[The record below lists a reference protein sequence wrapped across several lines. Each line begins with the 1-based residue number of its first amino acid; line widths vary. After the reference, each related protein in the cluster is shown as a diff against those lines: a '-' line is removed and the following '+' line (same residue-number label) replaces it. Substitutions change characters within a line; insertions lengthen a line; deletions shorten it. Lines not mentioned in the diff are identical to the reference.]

1 MRILKTLA
9 FGAAAVALAIGAAQA
24 QERVIKMGSE
34 GAYPPF
40 NVIGADGKLQG
51 FDIDIGNA
59 LCEQMKVKCDWV
71 TQDWD
76 GAIPAL
82 QAGKYDAFIAQMS
95 ITPERLQQV
104 GFSKKYIQTPPAIA
118 ASKDAGITGT
128 TKEALAG
135 KTIGVQGSTTH
146 FNYAEKTF
154 TDSTVKA
161 YPTADE
167 MHADLA
173 NGRIDAI
180 NDNVIVTQEFL
191 NSEQGKACCVLVG
204 TYTPVVEIHG
214 PGEGIAVKKE
224 NTALADEFSAA
235 IDAIRANG
243 KYKEIN
249 DKYFAFDVYGAD

>member
-1 MRILKTLA
+1 MRILKSLA
-9 FGAAAVALAIGAAQA
+9 LGAAVAALAIGAAQA

-59 LCEQMKVKCDWV
+59 LCEQMKAKCEWV

-82 QAGKYDAFIAQMS
+82 QAGKYDAFISSMS
-95 ITPERLQQV
+95 ITPERLQQID
-104 GFSKKYIQTPPAIA
+104 FSRKYYNTPPAVA
-118 ASKDAGITGT
+118 ALKEAGITGT
-128 TKEALAG
+128 TKEDLAG
-135 KTIGVQGSTTH
+135 KSIGVQGSTIH

-154 TDSTVKA
+154 TDSTIKA

-167 MHADLA
+167 MQADLA
-173 NGRIDAI
+173 NGRIDAL
-180 NDNVIVTQEFL
+180 NDDSVATKQFL
-191 NSEQGKACCVLVG
+191 NSEQGKECCVLVG
-204 TYTPVVEIHG
+204 TYPPIEEIHG
-214 PGEGIAVKKE
+214 PGAGIAVKKG

-249 DKYFAFDVYGAD
+249 DKYFDFDAYGAQ